1 MRKVAK
7 LWVFRVAKAK
17 ISASGNAITE
27 YALVSVLVIVVCITA
42 MQLLG
47 NGFHTAMANIR
58 DDVKSHNQATIAIMK
73 QKNAQAA
80 GYISSTSM
88 SQAQLADLQMSL
100 SEKLQTTGANGSTN
114 MLSDQIASAATL
126 LFSEGKIDQSQ
137 YDILMKLSNQ
147 GHQIAQIESIVA
159 DALKTAN
166 GDATAFANI
175 KITWEGQT
183 YTAAEMSGLIGFD
196 AVYPSDFTSPTSNI
210 LAQQTGAKAEI
221 SDFLSLYNE
230 AMASG
235 ALSDPALK
243 ATVESASTQI
253 ASMGEL
259 VEDSVWHFTYYGESG
274 TLEAVNA
281 RAASTAT
288 TMNSTNVCTAGS
300 FQDNG
305 ILCTP

>member
-1 MRKVAK
+1 
-7 LWVFRVAKAK
+7 
-17 ISASGNAITE
+17 
-27 YALVSVLVIVVCITA
+27 
-42 MQLLG
+42 
-47 NGFHTAMANIR
+47 
-58 DDVKSHNQATIAIMK
+58 
-73 QKNAQAA
+73 
-80 GYISSTSM
+80 
-88 SQAQLADLQMSL
+88 
-100 SEKLQTTGANGSTN
+100 

-147 GHQIAQIESIVA
+147 GHQIAQVESIVA

-166 GDATAFANI
+166 GDATVFANI
-175 KITWEGQT
+175 KITWEGKT
-183 YTAAEMSGLIGFD
+183 YTAAELSGLIGFD
-196 AVYPSDFTSPTSNI
+196 AVFPSDFSSPTSNI

-230 AMASG
+230 AVASG

-253 ASMGEL
+253 ASIGEL

-274 TLEAVNA
+274 TPEAVNA
-281 RAASTAT
+281 REASTAT
-288 TMNSTNVCTAGS
+288 TMNSTNICTAGN